1 MLETAEVVCCLQR
14 SGEFQL
20 RESGRRKVWSGWKNL
35 LTHKWDFR
43 KPGQPW
49 EVVGDRGKHSQQ
61 EGAMNRAFGRR
72 GLEKANDW
80 RDFAL

>member
-1 MLETAEVVCCLQR
+1 MEWVEEFADPQVGLQKAR
-14 SGEFQL
+14 ATMG
-20 RESGRRKVWSGWKNL
+20 GG
-35 LTHKWDFR
+35 
-43 KPGQPW
+43 
-49 EVVGDRGKHSQQ
+49 GDRGKHSQQ